1 MEEDDEE
8 VSLTCTQRR
17 KSSIPGLSIYQSVQ
31 NSLNQGSEQTLY
43 ESVRNTLYEDVISM
57 NSMHSAVSLENIRQI
72 YTDDLSTI
80 NNDTDETI
88 IDGSYTDVKNSMHN
102 SRLLSHSGTK
112 YSLYFRD
119 EIRSID
125 FVLVWD
131 EYNGEAQTYHS
142 VEHRKSLTM
151 RKFEENMLRTC
162 MVWNRRL
169 HIALRVYRRVPIY
182 FLKSPYVGKWLHHT
196 WLNLE

>member
-142 VEHRKSLTM
+142 VEHRKISQLGEAIFFPGIASLSALHCFSDDSHNSICA
-151 RKFEENMLRTC
+151 KFG
-162 MVWNRRL
+162 
-169 HIALRVYRRVPIY
+169 H
-182 FLKSPYVGKWLHHT
+182 
-196 WLNLE
+196 